1 MAPVLGEALGSIP
14 ARAGEP
20 CGRRPG
26 AGSTRVY
33 PRTCGG
39 TVEAAVQP
47 ERGQGLSPHVRG
59 NLQAVVE
66 HPRVRGSIPARAGE
80 PRTLRWRTRE
90 SRVYPRTCG
99 GTSQS
104 LRDCVPPAGLS
115 PHVRGNPGR
124 EAGVRHR
131 AGSIPARAGEP
142 GVMDPG
148 PTFKWV
154 YPRTCGGTVDVH
166 KGKRGTQGLSPHVRG
181 NLRAASRRRRANG
194 SIPARAGEP
203 RST

>member
-1 MAPVLGEALGSIP
+1 MVARVSFVMLGSIPARAGEPSTRPGIGDTTWVYPRTCGGTHSTPAARASHAGLSPHVRGNLGVAPVLGEALGSIP

-26 AGSTRVY
+26 AGSIRVY

-80 PRTLRWRTRE
+80 PAPTSHTPP
-90 SRVYPRTCG
+90 STRVYPRTCG
-99 GTSQS
+99 GT
-104 LRDCVPPAGLS
+104 LERADRLYEGGGLS
-115 PHVRGNPGR
+115 PHVRGNHG
-124 EAGVRHR
+124 H
-131 AGSIPARAGEP
+131 
-142 GVMDPG
+142 
-148 PTFKWV
+148 
-154 YPRTCGGTVDVH
+154 
-166 KGKRGTQGLSPHVRG
+166 
-181 NLRAASRRRRANG
+181 
-194 SIPARAGEP
+194 
-203 RST
+203 